1 MADAKLSTVEQLLL
15 ATLRGSESSNAKI
28 LELTNAIA
36 AVVEELDSV
45 KADAE
50 ETEAALAQKQ
60 PILTFDPS
68 PTIGST
74 NPITSGGVAKCMIEV
89 VGDID
94 SILDDINDKE
104 SATVAQINELLDEIN
119 GEGA

>member
-1 MADAKLSTVEQLLL
+1 MANAKLSTVEQLLL

-50 ETEAALAQKQ
+50 DTEAALARKQ
-60 PILTFDPS
+60 DKLVFDTT
-68 PTIGST
+68 PTSGST
-74 NPITSGGVAKCMIEV
+74 KPVTSGGVAK
-89 VGDID
+89 
-94 SILDDINDKE
+94 SILDVRAYVDSSLDE
-104 SATVAQINELLDEIN
+104 MLDQINTLLDQIN
-119 GEGA
+119 GEVA

>member
-1 MADAKLSTVEQLLL
+1 MADAKLSTVEQLLI

-60 PILTFDPS
+60 PILTFDTS
-68 PTIGST
+68 PTSGST
-74 NPITSGGVAKCMIEV
+74 NPVTSGGVYKAI
-89 VGDID
+89 GDIGT
-94 SILDDINDKE
+94 ILD
-104 SATVAQINELLDEIN
+104 SIN
-119 GEGA
+119 GEGV